1 MSFKIPWISI
11 RLVKQAICFSKEL
24 VVMSWFVKALC
35 VEFVMFSSCLLA
47 SAGSF
52 GTPQVCRVDYS
63 IL

>member
-1 MSFKIPWISI
+1 MSFKISWIAI

-24 VVMSWFVKALC
+24 VAMSWFVKVLC

-47 SAGSF
+47 SAESF
-52 GTPQVCRVDYS
+52 SMPQVCRVDYS